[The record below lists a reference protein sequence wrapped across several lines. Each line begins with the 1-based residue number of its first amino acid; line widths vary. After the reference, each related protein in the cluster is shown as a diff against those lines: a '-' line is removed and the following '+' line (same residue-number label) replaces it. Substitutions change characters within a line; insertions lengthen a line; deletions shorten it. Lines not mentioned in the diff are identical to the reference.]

1 MLTRNQSVRKGGRD
15 TEKVAR
21 SSQLDPSGL
30 PLQEVELRLATLRSL
45 TRRMFAA
52 ALTLTAVAAATAL
65 VSSRV
70 AISFGVAAAAAF
82 IVATGAR
89 LRGRALV
96 SRLLWVRAAYRLD
109 VVRAAGSE
117 FATPQR
123 CRRLAAGL
131 RRVVA
136 FGDGEFALPGY
147 IASLDERVLER
158 RGRLLA
164 LAEAFESPRP
174 IHPAS
179 VALLHRLLTLPA
191 SSPLYNPA
199 LGEDLLD
206 LTLHEVESGLE
217 GALR

>member
-1 MLTRNQSVRKGGRD
+1 
-15 TEKVAR
+15 VAW
-21 SSQLDPSGL
+21 SSELDPPALS
-30 PLQEVELRLATLRSL
+30 LQEVELRLAALRSL
-45 TRRMFAA
+45 TRRMLAA
-52 ALTLTAVAAATAL
+52 ALTLTAIAAATAL
-65 VSSRV
+65 VSTRV
-70 AISFGVAAAAAF
+70 AISFGVAGGAAL
-82 IVATGAR
+82 IVAIGAQR
-89 LRGRALV
+89 RGRGLL

-109 VVRAAGSE
+109 VVRAAGSD

-147 IASLDERVLER
+147 VASLDERVLER

-164 LAEAFESPRP
+164 LADAFESPRP

-206 LTLHEVESGLE
+206 LTLHEIEAGLE

>member
-1 MLTRNQSVRKGGRD
+1 
-15 TEKVAR
+15 VAW
-21 SSQLDPSGL
+21 SSELDPPALS
-30 PLQEVELRLATLRSL
+30 LQEVELRLAALRSL
-45 TRRMFAA
+45 TRRMLAA
-52 ALTLTAVAAATAL
+52 ALTLTAIAGATAL
-65 VSSRV
+65 VSTRV
-70 AISFGVAAAAAF
+70 AISFGVAGGAAL
-82 IVATGAR
+82 IVATGAQR
-89 LRGRALV
+89 RGRGLL

-109 VVRAAGSE
+109 VVRAAGSD

-147 IASLDERVLER
+147 VASLDERVLER

-164 LAEAFESPRP
+164 LADAFESPRP

-206 LTLHEVESGLE
+206 LTLHEIEAGLE

>member
-1 MLTRNQSVRKGGRD
+1 
-15 TEKVAR
+15 VAW
-21 SSQLDPSGL
+21 SSQLDPPALS
-30 PLQEVELRLATLRSL
+30 LQEVELRLAALRSL
-45 TRRMFAA
+45 TRRMLAA
-52 ALTLTAVAAATAL
+52 ALTLTAIAGATAL
-65 VSSRV
+65 VSTRV
-70 AISFGVAAAAAF
+70 AISFGVAGGAAL
-82 IVATGAR
+82 IVAIGAQR
-89 LRGRALV
+89 RGRGLL

-109 VVRAAGSE
+109 VVRAAGSD

-147 IASLDERVLER
+147 VASLDERVLER

-164 LAEAFESPRP
+164 LADAFESPRP

-206 LTLHEVESGLE
+206 LTLHEIEAGLE

>member
-1 MLTRNQSVRKGGRD
+1 
-15 TEKVAR
+15 VAW
-21 SSQLDPSGL
+21 SSELDPPALS
-30 PLQEVELRLATLRSL
+30 LQEVELRLAALRSL
-45 TRRMFAA
+45 TRRMLAA
-52 ALTLTAVAAATAL
+52 ALTLTAIAGATAL
-65 VSSRV
+65 VSTRV
-70 AISFGVAAAAAF
+70 AISFGVAGGAAL
-82 IVATGAR
+82 IVAAGAQR
-89 LRGRALV
+89 RGRGLL

-109 VVRAAGSE
+109 VVRAAGSD

-147 IASLDERVLER
+147 VASLDERVLER

-164 LAEAFESPRP
+164 LADAFESPRP

-206 LTLHEVESGLE
+206 LTLHEIEAGLE

>member
-1 MLTRNQSVRKGGRD
+1 
-15 TEKVAR
+15 VAW
-21 SSQLDPSGL
+21 SSQLDPPALS
-30 PLQEVELRLATLRSL
+30 LQEVELRLAALRSL
-45 TRRMFAA
+45 TRRMMAA
-52 ALTLTAVAAATAL
+52 AVTLTAIAGATAL
-65 VSSRV
+65 VSTRL
-70 AISFGVAAAAAF
+70 AISFGVAGGAAL
-82 IVATGAR
+82 IVAIGAQR
-89 LRGRALV
+89 RGRGLL

-109 VVRAAGSE
+109 VVRAAGSD

-147 IASLDERVLER
+147 VASLDERVLER

-164 LAEAFESPRP
+164 LADAFESPRP

-206 LTLHEVESGLE
+206 LTLHEIEAGLE

>member
-1 MLTRNQSVRKGGRD
+1 VIVGGLPRSRGD
-15 TEKVAR
+15 TVVVAR
-21 SSQLDPSGL
+21 LSLLDPSDFPL
-30 PLQEVELRLATLRSL
+30 PEVELRLAKLWSL
-45 TRRMFAA
+45 NRRMLAA
-52 ALTLTAVAAATAL
+52 AVPLATIAGATAPF
-65 VSSRV
+65 SSRV
-70 AISFGVAAAAAF
+70 AISFGVPAGAAF
-82 IVATGAR
+82 VVATGAW
-89 LRGRALV
+89 LRRRGLV
-96 SRLLWVRAAYRLD
+96 SRLLWVRAAYRLE

-123 CRRLAAGL
+123 CARLAAGL

-147 IASLDERVLER
+147 AASLDERVHER
-158 RGRLLA
+158 RERLLA
-164 LAEAFESPRP
+164 LADAFESSLP

-199 LGEDLLD
+199 LSEDLLD
-206 LTLHEVESGLE
+206 LTLHEVEAGLE